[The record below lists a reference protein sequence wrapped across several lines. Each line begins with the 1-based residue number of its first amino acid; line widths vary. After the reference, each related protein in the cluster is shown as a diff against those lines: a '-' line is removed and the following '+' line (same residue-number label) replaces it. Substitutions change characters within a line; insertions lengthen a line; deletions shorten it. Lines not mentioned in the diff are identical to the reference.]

1 MKPLLGIDADG
12 KLTLT
17 GVARGRKKGIKA
29 LCEYYLKR
37 RSSDAPGQ
45 NVVIGSADCP
55 KDAERLMGLLSKE
68 DNSLMFLESS
78 IGPVIGSH
86 VGPGMIAIVF
96 WGQDC
101 RADISMADRIANKVR
116 GKK

>member
-1 MKPLLGIDADG
+1 
-12 KLTLT
+12 
-17 GVARGRKKGIKA
+17 
-29 LCEYYLKR
+29 
-37 RSSDAPGQ
+37 
-45 NVVIGSADCP
+45 
-55 KDAERLMGLLSKE
+55 
-68 DNSLMFLESS
+68 MFLETS

-116 GKK
+116 GKKQ